1 MLVMN
6 MKLYNIYIVYECL
19 LKENYL
25 VYVNVSNYV
34 NIKVE
39 KILKVFF

>member
-1 MLVMN
+1 MLVMY

-19 LKENYL
+19 LIENYL